1 MPRRKAMTEQGYNHS
16 VTLDLDKCKGCT
28 NCLKRCPTEAIR
40 IRNGHAV
47 IRSERCIDCG
57 ECIRLCPYQAKKA
70 VCDSL
75 ADFKDYKWKI
85 ALPAPALYGQFDNLD
100 DLDYIVSGLLECGF
114 DDVFEVARAAELVSA
129 YTREYLHRED
139 IPKPVISSA
148 CPVVVRLISV
158 RFPYLLDNVL
168 PILAPVEL
176 AARMAPYFDVD
187 VVISDDRMY
196 QVCGTKK

>member
-1 MPRRKAMTEQGYNHS
+1 MTEHGYNHS

-47 IRSERCIDCG
+47 IRAERCIDCG

-139 IPKPVISSA
+139 IPKPVISLCGNGS
-148 CPVVVRLISV
+148 RLW
-158 RFPYLLDNVL
+158 L
-168 PILAPVEL
+168 PIVRACTKYLSV
-176 AARMAPYFDVD
+176 
-187 VVISDDRMY
+187 S
-196 QVCGTKK
+196 VCGAGLFLP